1 MLAVF
6 AGCNGGPKMTPVT
19 GKVMYNGNPL
29 EFGVVMFQ
37 PSSGQPARGDIQPD
51 GTFTLSTYRLNDG
64 VVLGKHKVRIAC
76 YESMRPSADKG
87 PGERTLGK
95 PLVPTKYTVFD
106 ESGLTAEVDENSYE
120 FTFELSGP
128 PG

>member
-1 MLAVF
+1 MRLRFRLRFVLPLLMLAVF

-76 YESMRPSADKG
+76 YESMRPARIKVRVS
-87 PGERTLGK
+87 E
-95 PLVPTKYTVFD
+95 PL
-106 ESGLTAEVDENSYE
+106 ESHLCLQNTRSSTRAA
-120 FTFELSGP
+120 
-128 PG
+128 